1 MYKKHNEWKPILI
14 TGLPKGL
21 APKAVINSHPGAALK
36 KHGGRMA
43 VDNRGYQEKTNG
55 KTGSILNAD
64 GNASPVTMPSNGKLK
79 FATLGKMDMQLWGK
93 TFCNFVE
100 KGLAKNTMIRAKN
113 QAQRSRTLGPGSPLT
128 AFIG

>member
-21 APKAVINSHPGAALK
+21 APKAVINNHPGAALQ

-100 KGLAKNTMIRAKN
+100 KGLAKNNARDLSLQLLVPNGLSGA
-113 QAQRSRTLGPGSPLT
+113 
-128 AFIG
+128 